1 MQLAGRVAVVTG
13 AAGGIGKAIC
23 DRFGHE
29 GMKVVAADLDAVAL
43 DAAVEDLRA
52 KSLDVTG
59 VPVDVTKRESVESL
73 RDAAVDAY
81 GAVHVLCNNAG
92 IANTAFGNVWEHEN
106 NDWRWSLEVHLFG
119 VINGCATFVPW
130 LLDHGDEGWIV
141 NTVSGNGG
149 VVPLP
154 DSAPYALAK
163 ASKAEVQQMG
173 ADIAEGH
180 ITSAP
185 YFQSVAEPVNL
196 RCVDNYK
203 RRFGDEQVTNQC
215 WEAAYFQMHM
225 LADAMRRMGSDS
237 VSDLLRVLPGSSYA
251 APQGTIRIDEH
262 NHHTYLHPRIGRV
275 NAAGQFDIVEQVER
289 TVRPDPYLVSH
300 SLQDWSARSR
310 LTDQA

>member
-163 ASKAEVQQMG
+163 ASIVTYTECLWAQLRAAAGSRVGASLLFPSGYTPGVLNTGIWNESVRPPEFARSTPRPLRRGLDAWVERMRDSGQDVRFTPLEEV
-173 ADIAEGH
+173 AD
-180 ITSAP
+180 
-185 YFQSVAEPVNL
+185 QVATGILE
-196 RCVDNYK
+196 D
-203 RRFGDEQVTNQC
+203 RF
-215 WEAAYFQMHM
+215 WM
-225 LADAMRRMGSDS
+225 LAPS
-237 VSDLLRVLPGSSYA
+237 
-251 APQGTIRIDEH
+251 
-262 NHHTYLHPRIGRV
+262 
-275 NAAGQFDIVEQVER
+275 ER
-289 TVRPDPYLVSH
+289 TDRQIRARAESMILRAQPDYMLP
-300 SLQDWSARSR
+300 
-310 LTDQA
+310 DQ

>member
-119 VINGCATFVPW
+119 VINGCAAFVPW
-130 LLDHGDEGWIV
+130 LLDHDDEGWIV

-163 ASKAEVQQMG
+163 ASIVTYTECLWAQLRAAAGSRVGASLLFPSGYTPGVLNTGIWNESVRPPEFARSTPRPLRRGLDAWVERMRDSGQDVRFTPLEEV
-173 ADIAEGH
+173 AD
-180 ITSAP
+180 
-185 YFQSVAEPVNL
+185 QVATGILE
-196 RCVDNYK
+196 D
-203 RRFGDEQVTNQC
+203 RF
-215 WEAAYFQMHM
+215 WM
-225 LADAMRRMGSDS
+225 LAPS
-237 VSDLLRVLPGSSYA
+237 
-251 APQGTIRIDEH
+251 
-262 NHHTYLHPRIGRV
+262 
-275 NAAGQFDIVEQVER
+275 ER
-289 TVRPDPYLVSH
+289 TDRQIRARAESMILRAQPDYMLPE
-300 SLQDWSARSR
+300 
-310 LTDQA
+310 